1 MGDFNLHSSV
11 GCLLVGFRVLRYW
24 LLLSLNDTTE
34 INFYVKF
41 DSTNN
46 IEINHTMSS
55 DTKTLLFSYINIGLF
70 QISKEE
76 RSKYL
81 KEDILRLENGDKLE
95 TIIKDRQNTTIAKSI
110 KDTKPVK
117 YKKINWNVC
126 RCELTTIYDCEYCSH
141 KLCVLNESFL

>member
-1 MGDFNLHSSV
+1 
-11 GCLLVGFRVLRYW
+11 
-24 LLLSLNDTTE
+24 
-34 INFYVKF
+34 
-41 DSTNN
+41 
-46 IEINHTMSS
+46 MSS

-95 TIIKDRQNTTIAKSI
+95 TIIKDRHKATIAYSI

-117 YKKINWNVC
+117 YKKLNCGDCHWN
-126 RCELTTIYDCEYCSH
+126 LTTNPDCDYCDP
-141 KLCVLNESFL
+141 KIGEPNGSFI